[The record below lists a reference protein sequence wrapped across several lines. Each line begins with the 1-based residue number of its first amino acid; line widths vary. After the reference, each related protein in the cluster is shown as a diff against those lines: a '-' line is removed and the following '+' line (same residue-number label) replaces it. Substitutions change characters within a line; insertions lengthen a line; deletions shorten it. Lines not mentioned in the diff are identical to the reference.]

1 MKIILFNSC
10 FIERS
15 VDPLQR
21 IDPHLRVG
29 VAVIAAC
36 LREAGHVVR
45 VVDPQV
51 DKRGIDEVVHEIVQD
66 EPDLVGFSAFTE
78 EIIYASYIAEKI
90 RVICPSAKLIV
101 GGYHA
106 SAVPERTLREFPV
119 FDLAVVGEGEQTMLE
134 IVNGVSYE
142 NIPGLAWRDTNGTVH
157 LNPSRQEA
165 ISLDSLPPPAW
176 DLFDLSSYSFRI
188 PVEPSRTCPFR
199 CAFCF
204 QATFSKTRYKDP
216 VKVVDDVERAVRQL
230 GARQISFGSA
240 GAFPLNRNHGLAV
253 CRELRSRN
261 ITIPWLTTTRADVLD
276 RELLMAMRETGC
288 CYISLGIE
296 TGDQDILSRCN
307 KGLRLEQ
314 AEETIRLI
322 HEVGI
327 ESELCFII
335 GLPGETEESLLKTER
350 FAIAMRPYAT
360 LASFAILT
368 PFPGTEIFRM
378 AECGEQGL
386 GLSTQDWRR
395 FSKQSGFALQHSSLT
410 FSQLR
415 RWQARLYLKFYFG
428 SPFKTLRLLRSP
440 AFREGISL
448 RRLINLLRRMF

>member
-78 EIIYASYIAEKI
+78 EIIYASHIAEKI

-157 LNPSRQEA
+157 LNPSDRKPY
-165 ISLDSLPPPAW
+165 LW
-176 DLFDLSSYSFRI
+176 
-188 PVEPSRTCPFR
+188 T
-199 CAFCF
+199 
-204 QATFSKTRYKDP
+204 
-216 VKVVDDVERAVRQL
+216 
-230 GARQISFGSA
+230 
-240 GAFPLNRNHGLAV
+240 V
-253 CRELRSRN
+253 CRRRH
-261 ITIPWLTTTRADVLD
+261 
-276 RELLMAMRETGC
+276 
-288 CYISLGIE
+288 GIF
-296 TGDQDILSRCN
+296 
-307 KGLRLEQ
+307 
-314 AEETIRLI
+314 LI
-322 HEVGI
+322 
-327 ESELCFII
+327 
-335 GLPGETEESLLKTER
+335 
-350 FAIAMRPYAT
+350 
-360 LASFAILT
+360 
-368 PFPGTEIFRM
+368 
-378 AECGEQGL
+378 
-386 GLSTQDWRR
+386 
-395 FSKQSGFALQHSSLT
+395 
-410 FSQLR
+410 
-415 RWQARLYLKFYFG
+415 
-428 SPFKTLRLLRSP
+428 
-440 AFREGISL
+440 
-448 RRLINLLRRMF
+448 